1 MGQLSYSSRVR
12 SEKRVKIA
20 GFTIIEI
27 MITTF
32 VLAVGVL
39 GLLLMQIYA
48 FQNGAR
54 AKHRT
59 GASMI
64 ARDQIERIQSMPFS
78 DSDLDV
84 MSPAVWT
91 RVPWLTTTGTNGE
104 VPVIVRDSTGSNTEI
119 VYTAW
124 YRVQADPS
132 DPTEEELRRLDLELV
147 WQEQQVASNK
157 PTRTGQPTVAISTV
171 LVNNDR

>member
-1 MGQLSYSSRVR
+1 MGQLTDLPSSSRGQR
-12 SEKRVKIA
+12 RNDG
-20 GFTIIEI
+20 GFTIIEV

-32 VLAVGVL
+32 VLAIGML
-39 GLLLMQIYA
+39 GLLLMQMSA
-48 FQNGAR
+48 LQHGAR

-64 ARDQIERIQSMPFS
+64 ARDQIERIQNMPFS

-91 RVPWLTTTGTNGE
+91 RVPWLTSTGTNGE
-104 VPVIVRDSTGSNTEI
+104 VPVTVQDSTGTKTEI

-124 YRVQADPS
+124 YRVQADPI
-132 DPTEEELRRLDLELV
+132 DPTESEVRRIDLELI
-147 WQEQQVASNK
+147 WQDPKVGNNNA
-157 PTRTGQPTVAISTV
+157 TRTGEPTVAISTV
-171 LVNNDR
+171 LVTNDR